1 MSKPTYDSASV
12 SGIKAGALLS
22 ELWLDDHPDK
32 TAADFADVSARSA
45 AHGPLSRSEAHDFVT
60 CGNRAGLDLVH
71 FETWEVLQELVA
83 DGYLVRLGGGKYQ
96 RAEKPSPLVRRVQH
110 DPERLPGEDDA
121 AYWKRF
127 DRLNRERIEELERE
141 ELEPKQRIK
150 EKRPPGGPVG
160 AVRR

>member
-1 MSKPTYDSASV
+1 MSNPTNDSAGV
-12 SGIKAGALLS
+12 SGIKAGTLLS
-22 ELWLDDHPDK
+22 ELWLDDHPGK
-32 TAADFADVSARSA
+32 TPADFADVSERSA
-45 AHGPLSRSEAHDFVT
+45 GHGPLTRSEAHDFKIS
-60 CGNRAGLDLVH
+60 GNRAGLDLVR

-96 RAEKPSPLVRRVQH
+96 RVEKPSPLVRQVQH

-141 ELEPKQRIK
+141 ELESKRHRK
-150 EKRPPGGPVG
+150 EKRPPGGPVS